1 MELSIVKAD
10 AAQFGVKTRTIGDAG
25 KGACIE
31 IACTVCHEGAQD
43 GSFFCLPG
51 WLDVCD
57 HELDTA
63 ETTET
68 VLSHMKGKI
77 VAMAFGE
84 WIISPTKGDGWDGL
98 AVFILELQP
107 QMVAFLSDALT
118 RKTPLMLESKEGLGI
133 FLAARFEQAQS
144 LFELFCGVL

>member
-1 MELSIVKAD
+1 MDLSIVKAD
-10 AAQFGVKTRTIGDAG
+10 AAQLGVKTRTIGDAG

-31 IACTVCHEGAQD
+31 IACAICHEGAQD
-43 GSFFCLPG
+43 GGFFCLPG

-57 HELDTA
+57 HELDAA
-63 ETTET
+63 ETTEA
-68 VLSHMKGKI
+68 VLGHMKGKV
-77 VAMAFGE
+77 VAMALGE
-84 WIISPTKGDGWDGL
+84 WIISLTKGDGWDGL

-118 RKTPLMLESKEGLGI
+118 RKPPLMLESKEGLGI
-133 FLAARFEQAQS
+133 FLAAGFEQAQG